1 MALLRA
7 VVARSENKGGPS
19 TGPPIHEVLMLNIA
33 RKCVPFTPFDKELA
47 GAIVT
52 IVSAAGVYLP
62 DQEAFP
68 TEDPGEVSYRIIPGD
83 TESATLRIAHHHYD
97 HSEADADP
105 NIVFPIDTLRELA
118 SDGVI
123 GGINDKHYS
132 YGFTTRL
139 KELYDK
145 TFPELADK
153 VERSKT
159 KLVVLTAGCPETCHR
174 SIGNL
179 AREIE
184 ARGIPTLIISASPAA
199 TESVR
204 PPRAMT
210 FEGSEIGRVVG
221 RAGDREFHK
230 KVVRAA
236 LGMFTHDTPPGRV
249 VLKNVR

>member
-1 MALLRA
+1 
-7 VVARSENKGGPS
+7 
-19 TGPPIHEVLMLNIA
+19 MLNIA
-33 RKCVPFTPFDKELA
+33 RRCVPFTPYDRDLSSA
-47 GAIVT
+47 TVALI
-52 IVSAAGVYLP
+52 SAAGVHLP

-68 TEDPGEVSYRIIPGD
+68 TEDPGDVSYRVIPAM
-83 TESATLRIAHHHYD
+83 TEASTLRIAHHHYD
-97 HSEADADP
+97 HSEADTDP

-118 SDGVI
+118 AEGVI
-123 GGINDKHYS
+123 AAVNEQNYS

-139 KELYDK
+139 RELYET

-159 KLVVLTAGCPETCHR
+159 KLVLLTAGCPETCHR
-174 SIGNL
+174 SIANL

-210 FEGSEIGRVVG
+210 WEGVAIGRVIG
-221 RAGDREFHK
+221 RAADRAFHK
-230 KVVRAA
+230 RVVRAA
-236 LGMFTHDTPPGRV
+236 LEMFTHDTPPGKV
-249 VLKNVR
+249 VTKQVR

>member
-1 MALLRA
+1 
-7 VVARSENKGGPS
+7 
-19 TGPPIHEVLMLNIA
+19 MLNIA
-33 RKCVPFTPFDKELA
+33 RRCVPFTPYDRDLSKATVAL
-47 GAIVT
+47 I
-52 IVSAAGVYLP
+52 SAAGVYLP

-68 TEDPGEVSYRIIPGD
+68 TEDPGDVSYRVIPAV
-83 TESATLRIAHHHYD
+83 TEASTLRIAHHHYD
-97 HSEADADP
+97 HSEADTDP

-118 SDGVI
+118 AEGVI
-123 GGINDKHYS
+123 AAVNEQNYS

-139 KELYDK
+139 RELYET

-159 KLVVLTAGCPETCHR
+159 KLVLLTAGCPETCHR
-174 SIGNL
+174 SIANL

-210 FEGSEIGRVVG
+210 WEGVAIGRVIG
-221 RAGDREFHK
+221 RAADRAFHK
-230 KVVRAA
+230 RVVRAA
-236 LGMFTHDTPPGRV
+236 LEMFTHDTPPGKV
-249 VLKNVR
+249 VTKQVR